1 MSTSRED
8 DALPYLE
15 HLLAFARQGWTS
27 LAFVP
32 TEVLLR
38 RYLGRR
44 WEVSRWGGVPEAG
57 APQGRSTAGQEHR
70 RAGAGQEQGRSWAG
84 AEAVGRG
91 AAAVSAAVVGSGS
104 LLWSR
109 SYAEQCT
116 RGGRISEV
124 GSRR

>member
-57 APQGRSTAGQEHR
+57 APQGRSTAGQEQGR
-70 RAGAGQEQGRSWAG
+70 SRAGAGQELRPWVEALRRCQRRWWAQAHSSG
-84 AEAVGRG
+84 AEAT
-91 AAAVSAAVVGSGS
+91 
-104 LLWSR
+104 R
-109 SYAEQCT
+109 SNVLV
-116 RGGRISEV
+116 EV
-124 GSRR
+124 GFRR